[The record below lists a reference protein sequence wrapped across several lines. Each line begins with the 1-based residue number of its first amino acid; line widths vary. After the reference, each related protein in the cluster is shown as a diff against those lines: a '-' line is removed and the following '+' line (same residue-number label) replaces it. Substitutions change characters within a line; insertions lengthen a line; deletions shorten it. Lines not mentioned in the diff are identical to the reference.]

1 MMDNPKSHS
10 MPSQQ
15 ARPPH
20 KTAPTLR
27 IWDLPTRIFHWLLAV
42 SITGALITINLG
54 GGWMEWHVRFGIASF
69 VLLLFRVVWGLIGP
83 RYARFSQFVT
93 TPAKTI
99 AYLRHNAGSRHAG
112 HNPLGAWSVL
122 AMLFLFLFQ
131 SSTGLFANDDVMT
144 QGPLAQFVSN
154 DTVALLTRIHSFSE
168 YVLYGILTLHL
179 GAIAFYSLRGAA
191 LVQPMVTGDVPKHTL
206 PSGTQ
211 SARDD
216 WRVRLGALLLAVAL
230 GALAWWLWDLAFN
243 APMGFS

>member
-1 MMDNPKSHS
+1 MSSH
-10 MPSQQ
+10 QV
-15 ARPPH
+15 RPPN
-20 KTAPTLR
+20 KTAPKLR
-27 IWDLPTRIFHWLLAV
+27 IWDLPTRLFHWLLAV

-168 YVLYGILTLHL
+168 YLLYAILALHL
-179 GAIAFYSLRGAA
+179 GAIAFYSLRGEA
-191 LVQPMVTGDVPKHTL
+191 LIQPMVTGDVPKHTL

-216 WRVRLGALLLAVAL
+216 WRVRLGALVLALAL

-243 APMGFS
+243 APMSFS

>member
-1 MMDNPKSHS
+1 MTSPQSRPLTKTV
-10 MPSQQ
+10 PS
-15 ARPPH
+15 
-20 KTAPTLR
+20 LR
-27 IWDLPTRIFHWLLAV
+27 IWDLPTRLFHWLLAI

-69 VLLLFRVVWGLIGP
+69 VLLLFRLVWGLIGP

-93 TPAKTI
+93 SPSKTM
-99 AYLRHNAGSRHAG
+99 AYIRVPQGSRHAG

-122 AMLFLFLFQ
+122 AMLLLFLFQ
-131 SSTGLFANDDVMT
+131 SGTGLFANDDVMT

-154 DTVALLTRIHSFSE
+154 DTVALLTRMHSFTE
-168 YVLYGILTLHL
+168 YLLYAMIGLHL
-179 GAIAFYSLRGAA
+179 AAIALYSVRGQA
-191 LVQPMVTGDVPKHTL
+191 LVKPMVTGDVPKHTL

-216 WRVRLGALLLAVAL
+216 WRVRLSALVLAVAL

-243 APMGFS
+243 APMSFS

>member
-1 MMDNPKSHS
+1 MS
-10 MPSQQ
+10 SQQ
-15 ARPPH
+15 ARPPQ

-27 IWDLPTRIFHWLLAV
+27 IWDLPTRLFHWLLAV
-42 SITGALITINLG
+42 SITGALLTINLG

-93 TPAKTI
+93 SPSKTI
-99 AYLRHNAGSRHAG
+99 AYLRISHGSRHAG

-122 AMLFLFLFQ
+122 AMLLLFLFQ

-154 DTVALLTRIHSFSE
+154 NTVALLTRVHRLTE
-168 YVLYGILTLHL
+168 YLLYAIILLHL
-179 GAIAFYSLRGAA
+179 GAIAFYSLRGEA

-216 WRVRLGALLLAVAL
+216 WRVRLGALVLAVAF
-230 GALAWWLWDLAFN
+230 GTLAWWLWDLAFN
-243 APMGFS
+243 APMSFS